1 MNFLITI
8 ILIIISTIILGAI
21 SVFLMNISSSIVY
34 LLIEKN
40 KKVTSAK
47 YIIGLIFLTI
57 IDSYI
62 FLSFISVII
71 LLSIACSLNGLFY
84 KIILW
89 GLAAI
94 LSIGSALTA
103 YKQAKNK
110 LNDSD
115 VGKQELIH
123 VNSLL
128 YNVIISTVG
137 FFLLARFPKIISYG
151 WTWVETIM
159 NSLI

>member
-1 MNFLITI
+1 
-8 ILIIISTIILGAI
+8 
-21 SVFLMNISSSIVY
+21 MNIASSIVY
-34 LLIEKN
+34 SLIER
-40 KKVTSAK
+40 KKRVTTSK

-71 LLSIACSLNGLFY
+71 LLSDACTTNGSFY

-94 LSIGSALTA
+94 LSIGTAITA

-115 VGKQELIH
+115 VGKQEFIH
-123 VNSLL
+123 VNALL
-128 YNVIISTVG
+128 YTVIICTIG
-137 FFLLARFPKIISYG
+137 YFLLAKFPEIISYG
-151 WTWVETIM
+151 WPWVEAII